1 MLLYMRRIYCF
12 CHCELYLTV
21 HLSSKK
27 GTLDYLI
34 TVVISLTTISVSL
47 TISLITTV
55 VCVPTVTFDEDLA
68 FILSLKSLFSC
79 CKDAISSFNLQIMFL
94 SLDSEV
100 NKRKFVLLRCVVTSV
115 YTPCMGLNYFHYLQ
129 KLVPA
134 QVSICSLAS
143 SGCEESSFELSYSK
157 VINLA
162 SIFFKRS
169 SLLKN
174 DSSLV
179 GLFHVD

>member
-68 FILSLKSLFSC
+68 FILKSLFSC